1 MGLHGECGAAHLH
14 YNLAMKTATIPS
26 VRVAPAFRA
35 EIESLLGSGETLSEF
50 VENSVIEAVQR
61 RRNQAEFIAR
71 GMASLVDARQ
81 SNSYVDAD
89 VVIGKLERK
98 LATAK
103 ARR

>member
-1 MGLHGECGAAHLH
+1 
-14 YNLAMKTATIPS
+14 MKTATIPS

-35 EIESLLGSGETLSEF
+35 EIEALLGSGETLSEF

-71 GMASLVDARQ
+71 GMASLVDAKQ